1 MNNLQ
6 KHYDEKWNKLSKV
19 SELIDGGL
27 WSYSVTLTHQK
38 YGKCYLLIEYD
49 RGKPCYG
56 IYYGCQMPV
65 EIEQKYSQDLDSL
78 KKEIWESY
86 KKEIYPITTNVKMDN
101 VFLPDCEP
109 DCRYSKN
116 VFWLFW
122 IRLDEHLTMDDA
134 MKRLYALI
142 KIFKEKGFTK

>member
-86 KKEIYPITTNVKMDN
+86 KKEIYPIIIV
-101 VFLPDCEP
+101 
-109 DCRYSKN
+109 R
-116 VFWLFW
+116 
-122 IRLDEHLTMDDA
+122 
-134 MKRLYALI
+134 
-142 KIFKEKGFTK
+142 

>member
-27 WSYSVTLTHQK
+27 WSYSVTLTHPK
-38 YGKCYLLIEYD
+38 YKKCYLLIEYD
-49 RGKPCYG
+49 QRKPSYG
-56 IYYGCQMPV
+56 IYYGCQIPV
-65 EIEQKYSQDLDSL
+65 EIEKEYSKELNVL
-78 KKEIWESY
+78 KEEIWESY
-86 KKEIYPITTNVKMDN
+86 KKEIYPTTPNVEMDN

-109 DCRYSKN
+109 DCSNTKN
-116 VFWLFW
+116 VFWFFW

-134 MKRLYALI
+134 MQRLYVLI